1 MKGLILKDL
10 LNLKSTFKMLGVMIF
25 VFAVIYIPQGN
36 GFVFGMIILMFAMMV
51 VTTISY
57 DDLAKWD
64 AYALTMPVTRK
75 EMVLSKY
82 LVMALLNTLGV
93 VLALIVGAV
102 GSVIMGQSFSTEVL
116 VTIGVLYLIAF
127 SFGSLMVPLIYRFGT
142 EKARI
147 MMFLCALIPTG
158 LILLFTQI
166 KIPLPE
172 ATNPLIYLFLLLGFT
187 VIMVSGSYLIS
198 LRVYSN
204 KEF

>member
-93 VLALIVGAV
+93 VLALIVGVV

>member
-10 LNLKSTFKMLGVMIF
+10 INLKSTFKMLGVMIF

-36 GFVFGMIILMFAMMV
+36 GFVFGMIILMFSMMV

-75 EMVLSKY
+75 EIVLSKY
-82 LVMALLNTLGV
+82 LVMALSNTLGA
-93 VLALIVGAV
+93 VLALIVGII
-102 GSVIMGQSFSTEVL
+102 GSMIMGQSFSTEVL
-116 VTIGVLYLIAF
+116 AIIGVLYLIAF
-127 SFGSLMVPLIYRFGT
+127 SFGSLMVPLIYRFGA

-172 ATNPLIYLFLLLGFT
+172 AANPLIYFFLLLGFT
-187 VIMVSGSYLIS
+187 VIMVVFSFFIS
-198 LRVYSN
+198 LRIYSN